1 MINTKE
7 VTRLKK
13 RNRKLFMERYKA
25 MDRYR
30 NDEFIIKKITEEI
43 EMNKVKAERIKNWEH
58 YIDS

>member
-43 EMNKVKAERIKNWEH
+43 EMNKVKAEKIKNWEH

>member
-43 EMNKVKAERIKNWEH
+43 EMNKFKVEKIKNWEH